1 MAYKRLIFSLLYF
14 QGNFVLSR
22 NFNRQKVGNWQWL
35 LNKYHL
41 LEALTSLDELVILNI
56 DQSENGFDE
65 VLSISK
71 ELATIANLPISVGG
85 GIRNL
90 EMAARAFESGA
101 DKLVLNSLFFESS
114 DELDKI
120 VSRYG
125 EQAVVFNIDYRTIN
139 GERVAFS
146 NCGMNNE
153 GALEEILNKLS
164 EYRFGEL
171 LLRNIDRDG
180 TGFGND
186 LELFQSV
193 RNINKPILVAGG
205 TGKSQHV
212 VDAFN
217 TGYIDGVVTANILN
231 FIGSGLVQL
240 RAEVSKNNEL
250 ATWS

>member
-22 NFNRQKVGNWQWL
+22 NFKRQKVGDWQWL
-35 LNKYHL
+35 LNKYQL

-56 DQSENGFDE
+56 DQSEKGFDE
-65 VLSISK
+65 VLSITK

-90 EMAARAFESGA
+90 EMAARAFQSGA

-120 VSRYG
+120 ISRYG
-125 EQAVVFNIDYRTIN
+125 EQAVILNIDYRMIN

-146 NCGMNNE
+146 NCGMNNQGE
-153 GALEEILNKLS
+153 LEKILNKLNQ
-164 EYRFGEL
+164 YRFGEL
-171 LLRNIDRDG
+171 LLRNIDKDG

-186 LELFQSV
+186 LELLQSV
-193 RNINKPILVAGG
+193 KNINKPLLVAGG
-205 TGKSQHV
+205 TGKSEHV
-212 VDAFN
+212 IDSFN
-217 TGYIDGVVTANILN
+217 TGYVDGVVTANILN

-240 RAEVSKNNEL
+240 RTEVSKNNEL
-250 ATWS
+250 AKW

>member
-56 DQSENGFDE
+56 DQSEDGFDE
-65 VLSISK
+65 ILSISK
-71 ELATIANLPISVGG
+71 ELATMANLPLSVGG
-85 GIRNL
+85 GIKNL
-90 EMAARAFESGA
+90 EMATRAFESGA
-101 DKLVLNSLFFESS
+101 DKLVLNSLFFESP
-114 DELDKI
+114 DELNKI

-125 EQAVVFNIDYRTIN
+125 AQAVILNIDYRMIN

-146 NCGMNNE
+146 KCGMNNE
-153 GALEEILNKLS
+153 GALEEILIKLNQ
-164 EYRFGEL
+164 YRFGEL

-186 LELFQSV
+186 LELLQSV
-193 RNINKPILVAGG
+193 GAINKPILMSGG
-205 TGKSQHV
+205 TGKSEHV
-212 VDAFN
+212 VASLN
-217 TGYIDGVVTANILN
+217 NGCIDGVVTANILN
-231 FIGSGLVQL
+231 FIGAGLVKLRTEVAQKIQL
-240 RAEVSKNNEL
+240 AK
-250 ATWS
+250 W